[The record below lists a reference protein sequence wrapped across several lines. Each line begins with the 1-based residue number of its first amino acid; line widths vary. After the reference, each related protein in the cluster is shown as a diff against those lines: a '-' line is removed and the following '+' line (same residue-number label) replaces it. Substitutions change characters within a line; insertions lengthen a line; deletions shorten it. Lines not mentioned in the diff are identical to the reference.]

1 MSGGDRSARTDVLVV
16 VAHPDDEIAWFGG
29 LIPLHVALGRRVTV
43 LCMTPGGPPGSEIA
57 AVRAGELRA
66 SLRTCGLE
74 DPPLWGGFEDCGWIE
89 GGGFRDLDWVWAR
102 WGGRDAVRDALIG
115 VYARERPVTVFAHN
129 PETGDYGHP
138 NHMASGQACIDAF
151 EACQRDPDLVGD
163 PDCLRRLYVS
173 SRVGA
178 PGAGRVDWHRPLDRF
193 DGRTAAEVA
202 ASALRCHRSQDCHA
216 IGVRDH
222 LAYELRCGRGDDDDV
237 AAPRVQRSGAG
248 AR

>member
-1 MSGGDRSARTDVLVV
+1 MHDRDGPPRVDVLVV

-29 LIPLHVALGRRVTV
+29 LIPLHVALGRRVVV
-43 LCMTPGGPPGSEIA
+43 LCMTPGGPLGSEIA
-57 AVRAGELRA
+57 ALRATELAA
-66 SLRTCGLE
+66 SLRTCGVA

-89 GGGFRDLDWVWAR
+89 PGSFRELAWVWDR
-102 WGGRDAVRDALIG
+102 WGGRAAVRDALIG
-115 VYARERPVTVFAHN
+115 IYARLRPLTVFAHN
-129 PETGDYGHP
+129 PESGDYGHP

-151 EACQRDPDLVGD
+151 EACRRDPALTGD

-178 PGAGRVDWHRPLDRF
+178 PGAGRIDWHRPLAHF

-202 ASALRCHRSQDCHA
+202 AAALRCHRSQSCHD

-222 LAYELRCGRGDDDDV
+222 LAYELRCGSADEGDV
-237 AAPRVQRSGAG
+237 AAPRSG
-248 AR
+248 